1 MSKNRAIA
9 CQCCGEADFKS
20 DRGLQQHLSCS
31 KRCKA
36 AHKAAISCNPSQ
48 HDAKTLAWTQ
58 KMLADNAKRAAL
70 AKLNVIQVHH
80 DMKAINSTHQLAA
93 LFDQEA
99 TNAMDEEE
107 DASV

>member
-9 CQCCGEADFKS
+9 CQYCGKADFKS
-20 DRGLQQHLSCS
+20 DRGLQQHLSRT

-48 HDAKTLAWTQ
+48 QDAETLAWTQ
-58 KMLADNAKRAAL
+58 KILADNAKRAAL

-80 DMKAINSTHQLAA
+80 DMEAINSTYQLAA

-107 DASV
+107 DASL